1 MFQIYRGSQFYWWR
15 KPEYPEKTTDLSQV
29 TDKLYHIMFNRLYL
43 ALIGIRTHNCRG
55 DRHWLHSVNP
65 TTIRSRPLLSH
76 TSVCGYIG
84 VFRENSYRHTYD
96 FFFFTLGHIF
106 ATRTVRFRT
115 HLVRKWRKRNAKSPV
130 SFRTVHTAFT
140 FLSWLVFYISVVMF
154 PTSITVLLL
163 LTDKLVYMSSFGNFE
178 NNATNI
184 KDDIEVLY
192 FYASFCFYF
201 LFVCCCCCCCC
212 CCCLL
217 YPQTTL
223 PPSYK
228 KMIDVQ
234 LVQHVYKVVVCYDL
248 VFEYFPNTCTLLFRC
263 RLHHIFFS
271 SLYTVYKLTR

>member
-1 MFQIYRGSQFYWWR
+1 M
-15 KPEYPEKTTDLSQV
+15 
-29 TDKLYHIMFNRLYL
+29 
-43 ALIGIRTHNCRG
+43 
-55 DRHWLHSVNP
+55 
-65 TTIRSRPLLSH
+65 
-76 TSVCGYIG
+76 
-84 VFRENSYRHTYD
+84 
-96 FFFFTLGHIF
+96 
-106 ATRTVRFRT
+106 
-115 HLVRKWRKRNAKSPV
+115 

-212 CCCLL
+212 LL
-217 YPQTTL
+217 FPQTTL

-248 VFEYFPNTCTLLFRC
+248 VFEYFPNTCTLFRC

-271 SLYTVYKLTR
+271 SLYTVYKLTRQKMFGLVHISFRNGTGLEEGKKKVRILFIYLFFAWTWGK